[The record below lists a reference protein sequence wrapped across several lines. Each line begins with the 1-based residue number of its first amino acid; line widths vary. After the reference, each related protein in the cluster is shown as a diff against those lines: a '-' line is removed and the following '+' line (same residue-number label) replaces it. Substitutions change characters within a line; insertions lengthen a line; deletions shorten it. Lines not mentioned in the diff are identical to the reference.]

1 MKALDNEYG
10 ESAIAFIN
18 AGADV
23 NRKDQQGCTALMLSA
38 YGNIALNEVLE
49 AGADVNI
56 ADNKG
61 YTALMTATIGD
72 HPSCIKLLLQ
82 ARPEFNYTKC
92 QRRHCFIPRSK

>member
-1 MKALDNEYG
+1 M
-10 ESAIAFIN
+10 
-18 AGADV
+18 

-38 YGNIALNEVLE
+38 YDNIALNKVLE

-72 HPSCIKLLLQ
+72 HPSCIKLILQ
-82 ARPEFNYTKC
+82 ARPELNARDVNGDTALF
-92 QRRHCFIPRSK
+92 PRSK